1 MPRILK
7 LPARRPGRVALVCL
21 LLTANTAMA
30 LDDNITFTW
39 VSKPTQTWPAEVK
52 AIAVVPPIF
61 DNSGQ
66 TGGIVRNEAE
76 GWYTTLLGSIKTVFA
91 RAMPGVRVLERIDL
105 GTSDVE
111 KLRGETG
118 VTRGASQAQFAG
130 AQANIVSRLGYT
142 AEVKQI
148 SVPRSWWERAVE
160 RGADMIPYIP
170 GSRYK
175 GDVELKTLM
184 EVSVMCELKVVLVS
198 TGVTVA
204 SYSNTLVWKQFTD
217 RGFLGFGAKRI
228 DELPSGP
235 QVVKELITQ
244 HVDEFCSQF
253 VPVQRK
259 ITANLGSVSDE
270 LEDAISEF
278 NLGRVEQAA
287 VRTRNRLATHHDDH
301 RACFVMGICAESQN
315 KFDFAREWYR
325 KAASEKNENLDYRW
339 AMERVANR
347 VEVGDAPSVVPAA
360 LPQTPVESR
369 ALEHE
374 GTSQVR
380 VKD

>member
-1 MPRILK
+1 
-7 LPARRPGRVALVCL
+7 
-21 LLTANTAMA
+21 MA

-66 TGGIVRNEAE
+66 SGGIVRNEAE

-91 RAMPGVRVLERIDL
+91 RAMPNVRVLERIDMAP
-105 GTSDVE
+105 GDVE
-111 KLRGETG
+111 KLRGETNTTRG
-118 VTRGASQAQFAG
+118 VTPAQLAG
-130 AQANIVSRLGYT
+130 AQAIIVPRLGYS
-142 AEVKQI
+142 AEVEQI
-148 SVPRSWWERAVE
+148 SVPRDVWKRMAEH
-160 RGADMIPYIP
+160 GADWLLPIP
-170 GSRYK
+170 GSLYG
-175 GDVELKTLM
+175 GDVEYKTVM

-198 TGVTVA
+198 TGNTVA
-204 SYSNTLVWKQFTD
+204 SYSNTLIWRQMTEN
-217 RGFLGFGAKRI
+217 GFFGVGAKRI
-228 DELPSGP
+228 DELPSGR
-235 QVVKELITQ
+235 QAVKELITQ

-270 LEDAISEF
+270 VETAISEF

-287 VRTRNRLATHHDDH
+287 VRTRNRLATHPDDH

-315 KFDFAREWYR
+315 KFGFACEWYR
-325 KAASEKNENLDYRW
+325 KAASEKNKNLDYRW

-347 VEVGDAPSVVPAA
+347 VEAGEALAVVPAA
-360 LPQTPVESR
+360 LPQTPEESR
-369 ALEHE
+369 ALDHQ
-374 GTSQVR
+374 GASPVR